1 MYSISII
8 HSSEHLSCFH
18 FLAIM
23 NRAAMNM
30 TEHVDVEKVVESFE
44 HIPRS
49 GIAWSYGIL
58 LARLA
63 SADIREFSIIYY
75 C

>member
-1 MYSISII
+1 
-8 HSSEHLSCFH
+8 
-18 FLAIM
+18 M